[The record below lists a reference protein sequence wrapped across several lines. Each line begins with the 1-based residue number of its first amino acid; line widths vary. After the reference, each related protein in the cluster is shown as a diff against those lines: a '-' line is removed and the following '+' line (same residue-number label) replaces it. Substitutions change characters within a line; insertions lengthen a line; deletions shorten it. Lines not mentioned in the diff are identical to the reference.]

1 MVRKAASSS
10 LGRLEDSS
18 AFDELISMVQTD
30 RTEVRRSAAW
40 ALSRLAQAKNVL
52 PENLIKLKDFFV
64 QLIDSTDPD
73 IIGIGCSGI
82 AGLAKAGFGKLHDL
96 MSLIQSLLDHSDSG
110 VCHSAAYAISHL
122 AELEDLPL
130 LQSMATNSDPNV
142 RASAASGLGRLKQAD
157 STALLVKLF
166 TDRDIRVKNT
176 VNWAL
181 HQLPDQQLVEVE
193 LIKIIKTVDEQTVAR
208 LMSGSKKY
216 KAGDHKIVIPDRTL
230 AYRERDAIK
239 TAMQDRALVLLE
251 SKLPI
256 VLSTACQ
263 VFQRQPDS
271 RAIEPCLE
279 LLKDDDPRVRASA
292 CAVLQKL
299 PDKRAIEPCL
309 ELLKDDDPRVRAS
322 ACAVL
327 QKLPD
332 KRAIEQCLILLNDP
346 DAGVRAS
353 ACSVFEQFPDPRAVD
368 PCINL
373 LIDEDS
379 RVRASALNVLQRL
392 PDECAI
398 VPGLKLLKDDDP
410 GVRASACGLAAML
423 PLPPKLHA
431 PVLQALQ
438 KLINDP
444 DKRVVR
450 SAKFAIRALTQHGN
464 IPS

>member
-1 MVRKAASSS
+1 
-10 LGRLEDSS
+10 
-18 AFDELISMVQTD
+18 
-30 RTEVRRSAAW
+30 
-40 ALSRLAQAKNVL
+40 
-52 PENLIKLKDFFV
+52 
-64 QLIDSTDPD
+64 
-73 IIGIGCSGI
+73 
-82 AGLAKAGFGKLHDL
+82 
-96 MSLIQSLLDHSDSG
+96 
-110 VCHSAAYAISHL
+110 
-122 AELEDLPL
+122 
-130 LQSMATNSDPNV
+130 
-142 RASAASGLGRLKQAD
+142 LGRLKQAD

-271 RAIEPCLE
+271 
-279 LLKDDDPRVRASA
+279 
-292 CAVLQKL
+292 
-299 PDKRAIEPCL
+299 RAIEPCL